1 MVTKLTLI
9 NGYTVTRD
17 KWLQSDPL
25 SMMTKLHIT
34 TGYTVTCYQ
43 LVHCYLLSMVT
54 VTLIKSHTVTHYQRE
69 QNHHHVV

>member
-34 TGYTVTCYQ
+34 TGYTFTHYPF
-43 LVHCYLLSMVT
+43 LHCYLLLMVT
-54 VTLIKSHTVTHYQRE
+54 ITRNQ
-69 QNHHHVV
+69 

>member
-25 SMMTKLHIT
+25 SMMTKLHSN
-34 TGYTVTCYQ
+34 
-43 LVHCYLLSMVT
+43 LLSIS
-54 VTLIKSHTVTHYQRE
+54 TLLPVINGYSYS
-69 QNHHHVV
+69 